1 MMEDIMDSSG
11 AKFIKDC
18 SYTAVS
24 RGTEPYTVGGP
35 AYPPQTGKLVQ
46 LPTPA
51 YPPMTLEKAF
61 KIRRSHRRFTGEP
74 IALETLSW
82 LVWAC
87 CGITDLRGDRALRTT
102 PSAGATY
109 AFETLV
115 AVNAVTGLEPGVYVL
130 DVEKFALRQ
139 TVDHAVGDA
148 LAEACSGQRFLAAAA
163 VNFAWAMIPDRI
175 TFRYADRGY
184 RYILLDLGH
193 LGQSMHLAAE
203 AAGLGCCAIG
213 AFKDAEVN
221 TVLEVPP
228 EYPVLYLGTVGVK
241 A

>member
-1 MMEDIMDSSG
+1 MVSNG

-18 SYTAVS
+18 SYTGTS

-35 AYPPQTGKLVQ
+35 TYPPQDGKLIQ
-46 LPTPA
+46 LPLPA
-51 YPPMTLEKAF
+51 YPDMSLVTVF
-61 KIRRSHRRFTGEP
+61 KLRRSHRRFTGEP
-74 IALETLSW
+74 ISLETLSW

-87 CGITDLRGDRALRTT
+87 AGITERRGDRALRAT

-115 AVNAVTGLEPGVYVL
+115 AVNAVTGLEPGIYAV

-139 TVDHAVGDA
+139 TVTHAVGDA
-148 LAEACSGQRFLAAAA
+148 LAEACLGQRNMAAAA

-175 TFRYADRGY
+175 TARYADRGY
-184 RYILLDLGH
+184 RYILLDMGH
-193 LGQSMHLAAE
+193 LGQSLHLAAE

-213 AFKDAEVN
+213 AFKDDEVN
-221 TVLEVPP
+221 SVLEVPTD
-228 EYPVLYLGTVGVK
+228 YPVLYLGTVGVK

>member
-1 MMEDIMDSSG
+1 VDSLG

-18 SYTAVS
+18 SYTATS
-24 RGTEPYTVGGP
+24 RGREPYTVGGP
-35 AYPPQTGKLVQ
+35 PYPPPTGKLVS
-46 LPTPA
+46 LPLPA
-51 YPPMTLEKAF
+51 YPDMALATALKV
-61 KIRRSHRRFTGEP
+61 RRSHRRFTGEP
-74 IALETLSW
+74 ITLETLSW
-82 LVWAC
+82 LLWAC
-87 CGITDLRGDRALRTT
+87 AGISERRGDRALRTT
-102 PSAGATY
+102 PSAGATF

-115 AVNAVTGLEPGVYVL
+115 AVNAVQGLEPGVYAL

-139 TVDHAVGDA
+139 TVAHAVGDA

-175 TFRYADRGY
+175 TARYADRGY

-193 LGQSMHLAAE
+193 LGQSLHLAAE

-213 AFKDAEVN
+213 SFLDAEVN
-221 TVLEVPP
+221 RVLEVPP
-228 EYPVLYLGTVGVK
+228 DYPVLYLGTVGIK

>member
-1 MMEDIMDSSG
+1 MDSLG

-18 SYTAVS
+18 SYTATS

-35 AYPPQTGKLVQ
+35 AYPPQDGKLIP
-46 LPTPA
+46 LPLPA
-51 YPPMTLEKAF
+51 YPDMSLATAF
-61 KIRRSHRRFTGEP
+61 KLRRSHRRFTGEP
-74 IALETLSW
+74 ISLETLSW

-87 CGITDLRGDRALRTT
+87 AGITEHRGDHHAVRTN
-102 PSAGATY
+102 PSAGATF

-115 AVNAVTGLEPGVYVL
+115 AVNAVQGLDPGVYAV
-130 DVEKFALRQ
+130 DVERFALRQ
-139 TVDHAVGDA
+139 TVAHTVGDA
-148 LAEACSGQRFLAAAA
+148 LAEACMGQRNMVAAA

-175 TFRYADRGY
+175 TARYADRGY

-193 LGQSMHLAAE
+193 LGQSLHLAAE

-213 AFKDAEVN
+213 AFKDDEVN
-221 TVLEVPP
+221 SVLEVPP